1 MTRELVLGVLLEVT
15 RDGEYSHIS
24 LRNVL
29 TKYQYLDK
37 RDRAFITRVVEGTL
51 EHMIEIDYII
61 NQFSFAVLQDA
72 ISNLLIFPHNL
83 SVCLYSSK
91 SILLVSYISFSQ

>member
-29 TKYQYLDK
+29 SKYQYLDK

-51 EHMIEIDYII
+51 EHMIEIDYNN
-61 NQFSFAVLQDA
+61 NQYSKVNKKKIKQVKR
-72 ISNLLIFPHNL
+72 NLHRS
-83 SVCLYSSK
+83 SVYQ
-91 SILLVSYISFSQ
+91 I